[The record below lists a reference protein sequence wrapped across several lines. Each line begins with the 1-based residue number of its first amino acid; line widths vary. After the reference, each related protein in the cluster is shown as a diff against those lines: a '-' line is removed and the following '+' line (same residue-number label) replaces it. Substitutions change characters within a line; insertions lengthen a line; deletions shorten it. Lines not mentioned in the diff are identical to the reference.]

1 LATPCLVK
9 ASRSFADWRV
19 AGMEITHDGPRRD
32 AHIDYEGQRMRLTLD
47 FTPVGVPYRYSS
59 HAAR

>member
-1 LATPCLVK
+1 
-9 ASRSFADWRV
+9 
-19 AGMEITHDGPRRD
+19 MEITHDGPRRD